1 MGLAEIMGSIGTA
14 LEGIE
19 GLHVYDYPSDSVQTP
34 AAVLDIPD
42 TDYDRV
48 VGETYVFSL
57 WLFIARANDRA
68 AAKELLPY
76 IDPTTDNAI
85 VSVLEADKT
94 LGGDC
99 DTLAVTEARPQIA
112 TVGAVAFLAVEYKV
126 EVYT

>member
-1 MGLAEIMGSIGTA
+1 MGLAEIMTVIGAT
-14 LEGIE
+14 LEGID

-34 AAVLDIPD
+34 AAVLDIPE

-68 AAKELLPY
+68 AAKEILQY
-76 IDPTTDNAI
+76 IDPTANNAI
-85 VSVLEADKT
+85 VTILEADKT
-94 LGGDC
+94 LGGQC